1 MPVRLAPRN
10 RAAAVL
16 PTGLVSTTQPSARD
30 RLIVAL
36 DVPSQA
42 EALALAGTLA
52 GHVGMLKIG
61 LELFVAEGP
70 TVVSRIREAH
80 PTLGIFLDLKLH
92 DIPNTMRGAI
102 RSARA
107 LGVRLLTVHAG
118 SGVEHLR
125 ACVEEAGD
133 ALGILAVTVLTSQD
147 AQACAEAGHTRS
159 PAELVVLRAAAA
171 RRAGCAG
178 IVCSGQELRGVVEAA
193 PRLLRVVP
201 GIRPVGADAGDQ
213 KRVMTP
219 AQAIADG
226 ATHLVVGRPIVHAT
240 DPAAA
245 ADAIVAEIAGAR

>member
-1 MPVRLAPRN
+1 MSAQSL
-10 RAAAVL
+10 
-16 PTGLVSTTQPSARD
+16 SARD

-42 EALALAGTLA
+42 EALAAADALA

-70 TVVSRIREAH
+70 AVVARIREAH
-80 PTLGIFLDLKLH
+80 PALGIFLDLKLH

-102 RSARA
+102 RSARS
-107 LGVRLLTVHAG
+107 LGARFLTVHAG

-133 ALGILAVTVLTSQD
+133 GLGILAVTVLTSQD
-147 AQACAEAGHTRS
+147 ARACAEAGHTRS
-159 PAELVVLRAAAA
+159 PAELVTMRADCAQK
-171 RRAGCAG
+171 AGCAG
-178 IVCSGQELRGVVEAA
+178 VVCSGQELRGVVETA
-193 PRLLRVVP
+193 PSLFRVVP
-201 GIRPVGADAGDQ
+201 GIRPAGAEAGDQ

-219 AQAIADG
+219 ALAIADG
-226 ATHLVVGRPIVHAT
+226 ATHLVVGRPILQAS

-245 ADAIVAEIAGAR
+245 ADAIVAEIAGAL

>member
-1 MPVRLAPRN
+1 MSI
-10 RAAAVL
+10 AV
-16 PTGLVSTTQPSARD
+16 PSARD

-42 EALALAGTLA
+42 EALAAAEVLA

-70 TVVSRIREAH
+70 AVVARIREAH
-80 PTLGIFLDLKLH
+80 PELQVFLDLKLH

-102 RSARA
+102 RSARS
-107 LGVRLLTVHAG
+107 LGARFLTVHAG
-118 SGVEHLR
+118 SGIEHLR

-159 PAELVVLRAAAA
+159 PAELVAMRAECA
-171 RRAGCAG
+171 RKAGCAG
-178 IVCSGQELRGVVEAA
+178 VVCSGQELRGVALAA
-193 PRLLRVVP
+193 PSLFRVVP
-201 GIRPVGADAGDQ
+201 GIRPAGADAGDQ

-219 AQAIADG
+219 ALAIADG
-226 ATHLVVGRPIVHAT
+226 ATHLVVGRPILQAA

-245 ADAIVAEIAGAR
+245 ADAIVAEIAGAL